1 MASARVNAS
10 GAAPAVGA
18 IALKTAWILD
28 AIRAVNESQIAIV
41 MEVIRELVS
50 LVSGVETQEGELGEE
65 EIAPGATADV
75 ELDAELDAEVLRREV
90 PLLRAAAKYLL
101 TACDRLRRGAVREA
115 WTYRTSNP
123 ELAKGAIA
131 DAKLWDKIMRELSSQ
146 LGVLHPLNELVT
158 PLPIGEGELSELG
171 LPYSQLLN
179 GEDLLAL

>member
-1 MASARVNAS
+1 MEHAPHWPTAAASIPVEKQLERTRA
-10 GAAPAVGA
+10 GEQ
-18 IALKTAWILD
+18 LTAYV
-28 AIRAVNESQIAIV
+28 RAVLDDSRARHV
-41 MEVIRELVS
+41 
-50 LVSGVETQEGELGEE
+50 GPDT
-65 EIAPGATADV
+65 ATADV